1 MIDTPKN
8 ISHTIVAA
16 IFMQI
21 FLLSC
26 VQKNMKVLKNNYI
39 LQHVY
44 VRMVKRLLRIKLHIS
59 IFYIFAQNYK
69 RHEISLGF
77 RLVLVAMHP

>member
-44 VRMVKRLLRIKLHIS
+44 LRMVKR
-59 IFYIFAQNYK
+59 
-69 RHEISLGF
+69 
-77 RLVLVAMHP
+77 

>member
-21 FLLSC
+21 
-26 VQKNMKVLKNNYI
+26 MRKNNN
-39 LQHVY
+39 QD
-44 VRMVKRLLRIKLHIS
+44 S
-59 IFYIFAQNYK
+59 A
-69 RHEISLGF
+69 
-77 RLVLVAMHP
+77 